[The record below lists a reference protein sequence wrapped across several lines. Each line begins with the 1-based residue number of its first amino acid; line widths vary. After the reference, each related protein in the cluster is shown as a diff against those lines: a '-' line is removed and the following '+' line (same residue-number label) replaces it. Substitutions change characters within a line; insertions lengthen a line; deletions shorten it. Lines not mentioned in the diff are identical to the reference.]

1 MTMVDDEDIW
11 RKLQEMDDKL
21 DNIQGDTNVQSQIL
35 KQQSKQALLDMFMRK
50 FGKSTNRRK
59 VWYYADEKRTV
70 DELVELTGIDR
81 SQIHNLTSEM
91 IDIALISKAE
101 DGRRKVY
108 YRREITEGI
117 GLEEH
122 VEDYVDDL

>member
-11 RKLQEMDDKL
+11 LKLQEMDDKL

-35 KQQSKQALLDMFMRK
+35 KQQSKAELLDMFKRK
-50 FGKSTNRRK
+50 FGRSPNRRK
-59 VWYYADEKRTV
+59 VWYHSDEKRTV
-70 DELVELTGIDR
+70 EELVDATGIDK

-91 IDIALISKAE
+91 IELALLAKSE
-101 DGRRKVY
+101 NGRKKVY

-122 VEDYVDDL
+122 VENNVDDL

>member
-1 MTMVDDEDIW
+1 MTTVDDEDIW
-11 RKLQEMDDKL
+11 LKLQEMDDKL

-35 KQQSKQALLDMFMRK
+35 KQQSKSALLDMFKRK
-50 FGKSTNRRK
+50 FGKSTNRRR
-59 VWYYADEKRTV
+59 VWYYADEERTV
-70 DELVELTGIDR
+70 DDLVELTGIDR

-91 IDIALISKAE
+91 IDLALLAKSE
-101 DGRRKVY
+101 SGRRKVY

-117 GLEEH
+117 GLEKH